1 MDSTRRGGLTGLG
14 QHKIHIPWGQ
24 IKIIP
29 KDMLLVNKLNKLM
42 RLWDVFL
49 FWMINDV
56 VMVYNQCSGC
66 CLFFSGIIVSNR
78 TDLAT

>member
-1 MDSTRRGGLTGLG
+1 MGPNE
-14 QHKIHIPWGQ
+14 KN
-24 IKIIP
+24 P

-49 FWMINDV
+49 FLMINDV

-66 CLFFSGIIVSNR
+66 CLLFSSGIVVSNR